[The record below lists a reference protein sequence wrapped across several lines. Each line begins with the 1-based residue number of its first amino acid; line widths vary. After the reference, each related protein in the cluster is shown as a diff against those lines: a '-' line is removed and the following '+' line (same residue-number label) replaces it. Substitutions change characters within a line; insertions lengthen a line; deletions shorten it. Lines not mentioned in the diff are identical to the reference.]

1 MFPDGEKF
9 VKNVEYLKKFNC
21 LRCEKYKH
29 TSPEHAE
36 YAEIWTV
43 KIGQTEEELKSAKK
57 RTEEKSLITRKFAFS
72 VRKCVEML
80 KLKKA
85 ICETCEISFLKA
97 VKKSVQNVDPVE

>member
-1 MFPDGEKF
+1 M
-9 VKNVEYLKKFNC
+9 
-21 LRCEKYKH
+21 
-29 TSPEHAE
+29 
-36 YAEIWTV
+36 

-57 RTEEKSLITRKFAFS
+57 RTEEKSGRITRKFAFS

-97 VKKSVQNVDPVE
+97 VKKSEKNVEPVELSCLKH